1 LVLLEFPYILPFR
14 SSLTL
19 LLKAYPAVLVSASHK
34 TIEPFEGRV
43 VVELQ
48 TSVIETHLEPLEEST
63 VLTVPSLVYEEH
75 AEHEEHED
83 DRLLSLYELPFS
95 VFDQAVIARHQKEEI
110 SLQSV

>member
-1 LVLLEFPYILPFR
+1 LVLLEFPYILPIR

-19 LLKAYPAVLVSASHK
+19 LLKAYHSVLVSASHK

-48 TSVIETHLEPLEEST
+48 TSVIENHLEPSEESMG
-63 VLTVPSLVYEEH
+63 LKEHAEPSLVY
-75 AEHEEHED
+75 AERED

-95 VFDQAVIARHQKEEI
+95 VFDQVVIALHQKEGL